1 MFLTNDFL
9 LITYPVKPLHGMT
22 AEKYMDVQTKVVLNA
37 KGPVSETYKLELYQE
52 IHTPE
57 K

>member
-37 KGPVSETYKLELYQE
+37 KGPVSETYKL
-52 IHTPE
+52 
-57 K
+57 